1 MTEEKNNEI
10 KEKILKIVRD
20 GSPVQAIDGFAEI
33 AIDYVEM
40 INETV
45 TPMIPLT
52 APIVAAAL
60 AYMLGMT
67 LETLD
72 IKEMSIAGDIE
83 KLLKL
88 TIRAEKVKNK

>member
-10 KEKILKIVRD
+10 KEVILKIVRE
-20 GSPVQAIDGFAEI
+20 GSPVQVIDGFTKI

-45 TPMIPLT
+45 TPMNSLT

-60 AYMLGMT
+60 AYMLGIT
-67 LETLD
+67 LQTLD
-72 IKEMSIAGDIE
+72 NEEKSIAADIE

-88 TIRAEKVKNK
+88 TIVTKKTEMK

>member
-10 KEKILKIVRD
+10 KEVILKIVRE
-20 GSPVQAIDGFAEI
+20 GSPVQAIDGFTKI

-45 TPMIPLT
+45 TPMNPLT

-60 AYMLGMT
+60 AYMLGIT
-67 LETLD
+67 LQTLD
-72 IKEMSIAGDIE
+72 NEEKSIAADIE

-88 TIRAEKVKNK
+88 TIRGEKTEMK